1 MELSEV
7 RILICIG
14 RRQHVY
20 VFLFVCKLVELVG
33 GASVINRAT
42 LSRLNIKKVTHE
54 NHLWI
59 GETSYL
65 VHHYIMFVFFCWV
78 SLFKLLTQ
86 ISLGFPIFS
95 LSSPRSV

>member
-7 RILICIG
+7 RILIRIG

-42 LSRLNIKKVTHE
+42 LSRLNIKR
-54 NHLWI
+54 
-59 GETSYL
+59 
-65 VHHYIMFVFFCWV
+65 
-78 SLFKLLTQ
+78 LLTK
-86 ISLGFPIFS
+86 ITFELEKPPILYTIILCLYFS
-95 LSSPRSV
+95 AE